1 LTLGNARGAVLGD
14 ALSNILKLAGFRVT
28 KEYYVND
35 RGTQIEILG
44 KTILAH
50 LGKIPWEENFYQG
63 GYLKEIAEKF
73 KNKVVDLEPQKIGK
87 KVADYILNN
96 FIKPPLKKFGT
107 FHDWY
112 FFETELYKNNL
123 DKKVLKILEKKKLI
137 EEREGALFLLLT
149 KLGEDKDEVL
159 IKKTGEPTYFFSDIL
174 HNYYK
179 FFIKKNKIEILI
191 VASDHLDHT
200 RRLKTALK
208 IFGIKNYQFLP
219 IVYQFVHLKKGEEY
233 LRMSKR
239 RGIFITLEDL
249 IQEIHPGIVRF
260 FFLQKS
266 PESIIE
272 FDLDLAKKES
282 EENPYWYVQYAYAR
296 LNSILEKAGK
306 KPNIDPQKVFL
317 SIKDIESVKT
327 ILRKIH
333 QFQDL
338 IYLIYKEKRVNL
350 VAEYLISLAKKIH
363 SFYEK
368 ERILPDRR
376 KIAFVYFLREFLGF
390 VLLCLQ
396 IKPVKKI

>member
-1 LTLGNARGAVLGD
+1 
-14 ALSNILKLAGFRVT
+14 
-28 KEYYVND
+28 
-35 RGTQIEILG
+35 
-44 KTILAH
+44 
-50 LGKIPWEENFYQG
+50 
-63 GYLKEIAEKF
+63 
-73 KNKVVDLEPQKIGK
+73 
-87 KVADYILNN
+87 
-96 FIKPPLKKFGT
+96 
-107 FHDWY
+107 
-112 FFETELYKNNL
+112 
-123 DKKVLKILEKKKLI
+123 
-137 EEREGALFLLLT
+137 
-149 KLGEDKDEVL
+149 
-159 IKKTGEPTYFFSDIL
+159 
-174 HNYYK
+174 
-179 FFIKKNKIEILI
+179 
-191 VASDHLDHT
+191 
-200 RRLKTALK
+200 
-208 IFGIKNYQFLP
+208 
-219 IVYQFVHLKKGEEY
+219 
-233 LRMSKR
+233 MSKR

-249 IQEIHPGIVRF
+249 IQEIDPGIVRF

-266 PESIIE
+266 TEAIIE